1 VEQILG
7 WGAVARMRALAK
19 FLTIPEGM
27 LRVAASAT
35 LLLLFVF
42 PDAAVSQ
49 SAEHPAVPPAAG
61 SPVGPQPAETL
72 LGSQQSPPASS
83 TQEPALVIEQIEI
96 RGNRRIPRATIQ
108 ARLFSRAGDPYNEDA
123 LRRDFRALW
132 NTQFFEDIRLEV
144 EPSPNNP
151 NGRIVIFYL
160 QERPIIRRIEYQG
173 LKSVTESDVLE
184 RFKERKVGLSVESP
198 FDPTRIKRAEVVL
211 RELLGERG
219 RQFAT
224 VKPTYERIQATN
236 AVRLIFNIDEGPK
249 VKVGRIEIEGNTVFS
264 DRKIIRAMRHSRPV
278 AIPMWLFDLN
288 LWSKTYDRR
297 KLNEDL
303 EIGIRSLYQDHG
315 YFRVLVKEPR
325 IETADINRPGLP
337 GPWPLI
343 GRKRGKRTNITIG
356 IEEGDLFR
364 MGELFIRSSNPDQPL
379 RFRVDVLRNAF
390 PLKKGDVFSVEK
402 VRKALKDYQQL
413 YSTFGFIDFTTE
425 PLFDIDAENK
435 LINLTLQF
443 DEQKQFFVRR
453 IEFQGNTTT
462 RDKVIRR
469 EILLD
474 EGDMFDSRK
483 WEISILRLNQL
494 DYFEPIKAEE
504 HVEMKRNQKE
514 GTLDLLL
521 KVKEKGKQSIGLTG
535 GVSGIAGSFVGISYQ
550 TNNFLGLGETL
561 SFAADFGDRQRNFLF
576 GFTEPYLFD
585 RPISVG
591 FTIFSSRFSFDQ
603 ARETALLIG
612 RPIQLDPNLTQNF
625 DQNRSGFTVFASYP
639 LRRFAF
645 SRVGLTYSY
654 STSDIT
660 PFSQASRLIFEN
672 LQFRGFAGPS
682 ALRGIR
688 SSRLVP
694 TFAYNT
700 IDHPINPTRG
710 TSLFLSTSV
719 EGGLLGGNVKA
730 LTQLVEFKHFRPA
743 RPARNT
749 FGFRLLTAFATGFGG
764 QVLPPFNRFFL
775 GGEDSVRGF
784 DIFNITPLAFI
795 PVQTETQLFFFD
807 PTQLDGS
814 GNPRLRFLN
823 VPLLDFSTTF
833 PGGDAQVVAN
843 VEYRI
848 PLVGPLSLSLFFDAG
863 LNGILRRDQ
872 LTLTPEG
879 LARLRSQFPNTNL
892 SERLALAPGSNFR
905 LRTSTGI
912 ELVIQ
917 LPVVNAPFRFYWA
930 YNLNRYRR
938 VIFEP
943 RGDFFLSEE
952 LRNSLPPGVLDSQI
966 LPQLNNLLG
975 IGATRINFFEP
986 LRTFRFTVSR
996 TF

>member
-1 VEQILG
+1 MRAATSRLPVFLFLFVSPGLVAYPQDIQRAPALG
-7 WGAVARMRALAK
+7 PAGGRAPVAATGQPKALTRWGALVQ
-19 FLTIPEGM
+19 E
-27 LRVAASAT
+27 
-35 LLLLFVF
+35 
-42 PDAAVSQ
+42 
-49 SAEHPAVPPAAG
+49 
-61 SPVGPQPAETL
+61 PQPVPQAS
-72 LGSQQSPPASS
+72 SQQESG
-83 TQEPALVIEQIEI
+83 LVIERIEFV
-96 RGNRRIPRATIQ
+96 GNRRIPRGTIQ
-108 ARLFSRAGDPYNEDA
+108 ARIFSRSGDPYNEAA

-132 NTQFFEDIRLEV
+132 NTQYFEDIRLEV
-144 EPSPNNP
+144 EPSPQNP
-151 NGRIVIFYL
+151 NGRIVVFYL
-160 QERPIIRRIEYQG
+160 RERPVIRRIEYQG

-211 RELLGERG
+211 KELLGERG

-224 VKPTYERIQATN
+224 IKPTFERIPATN
-236 AVRLIFNIDEGPK
+236 AVKLVFNVNEGPK
-249 VKVGRIEIEGNTVFS
+249 VKVGHIEIEGNTVFS
-264 DRKIIRAMRHSRPV
+264 DRKIVRAMRHSRPV
-278 AIPMWLFDLN
+278 AIPMLLFNLN

-315 YFRVLVKEPR
+315 YFRVLVKEPE
-325 IETADINRPGLP
+325 IETVDIDRAGLP

-356 IEEGDLFR
+356 IEEGELFR
-364 MGELFIRSSNPDQPL
+364 MGELYIRSSDPDQGLHFKVDAL
-379 RFRVDVLRNAF
+379 RQAF
-390 PLKKGDVFSVEK
+390 PLKQGDVFAVDK
-402 VRKALKDYQQL
+402 IRKALQDYQRL
-413 YSTFGFIDFTTE
+413 YGTFGFIDFTAQ
-425 PLFDIDAENK
+425 PLFDIDVDNK
-435 LINLTLQF
+435 IINLTLEF

-483 WEISILRLNQL
+483 WELSILRLNQL
-494 DYFEPIKAEE
+494 DYFEPIKAQE
-504 HVEMKRNQKE
+504 HVEMKRNLQN
-514 GTLDLLL
+514 GTVDLLL

-535 GVSGIAGSFVGISYQ
+535 GISGIAGSFIGLSYQ

-585 RPISVG
+585 RPISMG
-591 FTIFSSRFSFDQ
+591 FTVFSSRFSFDQ

-625 DQNRSGFTVFASYP
+625 DQNSSGFTVFASYP

-660 PFSQASRLIFEN
+660 AFSQASRLIFEN

-694 TFAYNT
+694 TFTYNT
-700 IDHPINPTRG
+700 VDHPINPTRG
-710 TSLFLSTSV
+710 KSLFVSSSV
-719 EGGLLGGNVKA
+719 EGGPLGGNVNTY
-730 LTQLVEFKHFRPA
+730 TQVIEAKYFRPVN
-743 RPARNT
+743 RGRNT
-749 FGFRLLTAFATGFGG
+749 LGFRLLTAFATGYGG
-764 QVLPPFNRFFL
+764 KVLPPFNRFFL

-784 DIFNITPLAFI
+784 DIRNITPVTFV
-795 PVQTETQLFFFD
+795 PTSSSVQLFFFD
-807 PTQLDGS
+807 PTELDGS
-814 GNPRLRFLN
+814 GNPRLRFVN
-823 VPLLDFSTTF
+823 IPVLDYQTTF
-833 PGGDAQVVAN
+833 PGGDAQAVAN
-843 VEYRI
+843 AEYRI

-863 LNGILRRDQ
+863 LNGITRRDQ

-879 LARLRSQFPNTNL
+879 LERLRAQFPNTEI
-892 SERLALAPGSNFR
+892 SSRLDLAPGSNFR
-905 LRTSTGI
+905 LRTSTGVEI
-912 ELVIQ
+912 VVQ

-930 YNLNRYRR
+930 YNLTRYRQ
-938 VIFEP
+938 VIVEP
-943 RGDFFLSEE
+943 RGDFFLSEDF
-952 LRNSLPPGVLDSQI
+952 RNSLPPGVLESQI
-966 LPQLNNLLG
+966 LPQVNRLLDA
-975 IGATRINFFEP
+975 GALRINFFEP